1 MRHETPILTP
11 ASDRRRRGAVAFAGR
26 PVGRG
31 PSPWPARYMTG
42 PQRAA
47 LLALDRLHRLLD
59 DLADSDLAADDR
71 LSLLATVRDD
81 LGQLAAGDE
90 AGGGLGRLIQPLA
103 LLRPPVEE
111 LEAMVDARRMA
122 VDGRMRAPSTADLR
136 LYVRRRQ
143 GGLAFLALH
152 CLDLDA
158 PALDR
163 VVLPLG
169 EALGMTEILL
179 DLGRDAGHG
188 RLMLTRET
196 LAEAGIPAGDPAAAL
211 RHPRIGQACRT
222 LARLAEE
229 RFDTAAGRLAGNH
242 RGAWPLRYLM
252 QGQRKLLQR
261 AVRRGWQDVDRRPQ
275 LGAVESLVLM
285 LRARYG

>member
-1 MRHETPILTP
+1 MRPETRLLTP

-42 PQRAA
+42 PERAA

-71 LSLLATVRDD
+71 LSILATVREE
-81 LGQLAAGDE
+81 LALLAAGGE
-90 AGGGLGRLIQPLA
+90 GNRGLGRIVAPLLQLQP
-103 LLRPPVEE
+103 PPEE

-136 LYVRRRQ
+136 LYVRRRH

-169 EALGMTEILL
+169 EALGMTEILVE
-179 DLGRDAGHG
+179 LGRDAGHG
-188 RLMLTRET
+188 RLMLPRES

-229 RFDTAAGRLAGNH
+229 RFEAAGGRLGGNH
-242 RGAWPLRYLM
+242 RGIWPLRYLM
-252 QGQRKLLQR
+252 QGQRRLLQR

-275 LGAVESLVLM
+275 LGRIESLFLM

>member
-1 MRHETPILTP
+1 MRHETPLLTP
-11 ASDRRRRGAVAFAGR
+11 AADRRRRGAVAFAGR

-31 PSPWPARYMTG
+31 ASPWPARYMTG

-71 LSLLATVRDD
+71 LSILATVRED
-81 LGQLAAGDE
+81 LGQLATGGD
-90 AGGGLGRLIQPLA
+90 AGGSLGRLLAPLMA
-103 LLRPPVEE
+103 LRPPAEE
-111 LEAMVDARRMA
+111 LEALVDARRMA
-122 VDGRMRAPSTADLR
+122 VDGRMRAPSVADLR

-143 GGLAFLALH
+143 GGLAFLGLH

-179 DLGRDAGHG
+179 DLGRDAGQG
-188 RLMLTRET
+188 RLMLTREA
-196 LAEAGIPAGDPAAAL
+196 LAEAGIPAVDPAAAL

-222 LARLAEE
+222 LARLADE
-229 RFDTAAGRLAGNH
+229 RFEAAGGRLAGNH
-242 RGAWPLRYLM
+242 PRTWPLRFLM
-252 QGQRKLLQR
+252 QSQRRLLHR
-261 AVRRGWQDVDRRPQ
+261 VIRRGWQDLDRRPQ
-275 LGAVESLVLM
+275 LGAVESLLLM
-285 LRARYG
+285 VRARYG

>member
-1 MRHETPILTP
+1 MRHETPLLTP
-11 ASDRRRRGAVAFAGR
+11 AAEQRRRGAVAFAGR

-42 PQRAA
+42 PQRTG

-59 DLADSDLAADDR
+59 DVADSDLSADDR
-71 LSLLATVRDD
+71 LSILATIRDD
-81 LGQLAAGDE
+81 LGLVARGGE
-90 AGGGLGRLIQPLA
+90 ATGGLGRLTAA
-103 LLRPPVEE
+103 LMATNPPAEE

-143 GGLAFLALH
+143 GGLAFIALH

-169 EALGMTEILL
+169 EALGITEMLL
-179 DLGRDAGHG
+179 DLSRDAAQG
-188 RLMLTRET
+188 RLLLTRET
-196 LAEAGIPAGDPAAAL
+196 LAEAGIPAGDATAAL

-222 LARLAEE
+222 LARLADE
-229 RFDTAAGRLAGNH
+229 RFETAAGRLVGNH
-242 RGAWPLRYLM
+242 RRVWPVRYLM
-252 QGQRKLLQR
+252 QSQRRLLHR
-261 AVRRGWQDVDRRPQ
+261 AVRRGWQEMERRPQ
-275 LGAVESLVLM
+275 LGAVESLLLM
-285 LRARYG
+285 LRARCA